1 MVGLFVILKNITR
14 GSKSLQ
20 FVQKVAFYSSPG
32 LMQILLMS
40 ELKIID
46 FIYFHFILYFYLF
59 FIYVLI
65 WDLEL
70 GVSVMSHINV
80 TNCYISVTYQQPHRI

>member
-14 GSKSLQ
+14 DSKILQ

-59 FIYVLI
+59 FIYILI

-70 GVSVMSHINV
+70 GVSVMPHINV
-80 TNCYISVTYQQPHRI
+80 TNCYISVIYQQSHRI